1 MLDKKDNINE
11 VFKYE
16 SKWEDLFENKRFLTE
31 LCSDV
36 LEEYISKQRW
46 YGGKASVM
54 KYLEIVDYFK
64 IENDADLFYG
74 VLVEVNFKEAFVQ
87 EYFLPMGLVKEKDYV
102 DDRIISRLE
111 LKGRRGYL
119 VDAILLES
127 FRSQIFNKIVEG
139 DKFKY
144 ENVEYRR
151 GRKCSD
157 SKYISSKFLSGEQS
171 NTSIV
176 FNDKYILKFF
186 RRVYTDQNPDYEISK
201 YLTNKGY
208 FTNTPGYCG
217 SITLKFSDKNTMT
230 LALMQEL
237 VENQGDAWEY
247 FVKNIEKS
255 YSKLS
260 DEGYDVKP
268 LLILPKYMQITLDDI
283 DPELLKWFDREIF
296 EDVQKLALRTA
307 EMHISLGMER
317 IMASFT
323 PVTYSYDYTVWLKNR
338 LMYML
343 DNRINL
349 LENNIHK
356 LDGLMLMM
364 AKHLLDNK
372 KEVKKRFLDFDE
384 SKLKSERIRLHG
396 DYHLGQV
403 LVQNRDFYVIDFE
416 GEPESTIRDRK
427 VKQPPLKDVAGMF
440 RSFNY
445 ALYATIFNN
454 LDHYKHDIEDL
465 FHSAE
470 VIYSNMVGVFLRT
483 YIDKVQNNNL
493 NIGYIKEIEFLLEY
507 CLLEK
512 AIYELGYELNA
523 RPRWSII
530 PLKGIYNILKQHTN
544 E

>member
-1 MLDKKDNINE
+1 LDKKDNIND
-11 VFKYE
+11 VFKYDT
-16 SKWEDLFENKRFLTE
+16 KWEDLFENKRFINE

-36 LEEYISKQRW
+36 LEDYIVQQRW

-54 KYLEIVDYFK
+54 KYIEIVDFFK
-64 IENDADLFYG
+64 IENETDLFYG

-87 EYFLPMGLVKEKDYV
+87 EYFLPMGLVKERDYV
-102 DDRIISRLE
+102 DDNIISRLD
-111 LKGRRGYL
+111 LKGKKGYL

-127 FRSQIFNKIVEG
+127 FRAQVFNKVVEG
-139 DKFKY
+139 DKYKY

-151 GRKCSD
+151 GRKCRD
-157 SKYISSKFLSGEQS
+157 DAYISSKFLSGEQS
-171 NTSIV
+171 NTSII

-217 SITLKFSDKNTMT
+217 SITLKFSNKNTMT

-237 VENQGDAWEY
+237 IENQGDAWEY
-247 FVKNIEKS
+247 FVHNIEKC

-260 DEGYDVKP
+260 EEGLDVKN
-268 LLILPKYMQITLDDI
+268 LNVLQKYQQIKINDI
-283 DPELLKWFDREIF
+283 NPDLLKWFDREIF
-296 EDVQKLALRTA
+296 EDVGQLALRTA

-317 IMASFT
+317 IIASFT
-323 PVTYSYDYTVWLKNR
+323 PATYSYDYTVWLKNR

-343 DNRINL
+343 DNRVNL

-356 LDGLMLMM
+356 LDGLMLDM

-403 LVQNRDFYVIDFE
+403 LVQNRDFYIIDFE
-416 GEPESTIRDRK
+416 GEP
-427 VKQPPLKDVAGMF
+427 
-440 RSFNY
+440 
-445 ALYATIFNN
+445 
-454 LDHYKHDIEDL
+454 
-465 FHSAE
+465 
-470 VIYSNMVGVFLRT
+470 
-483 YIDKVQNNNL
+483 
-493 NIGYIKEIEFLLEY
+493 
-507 CLLEK
+507 
-512 AIYELGYELNA
+512 
-523 RPRWSII
+523 
-530 PLKGIYNILKQHTN
+530 
-544 E
+544 

>member
-1 MLDKKDNINE
+1 MDKKDNIND

-16 SKWEDLFENKRFLTE
+16 TKWEDLFDNKRFINE

-36 LEEYISKQRW
+36 LEDYIVKQRW
-46 YGGKASVM
+46 YGGKASAM
-54 KYLEIVDYFK
+54 KYIDIVDFFK
-64 IENDADLFYG
+64 IENETDLFYG

-87 EYFLPMGLVKEKDYV
+87 EYFLPMGLVKERDYV
-102 DDRIISRLE
+102 DDNIISRLD
-111 LKGRRGYL
+111 LKGRKGYL

-127 FRSQIFNKIVEG
+127 FRAQVFNKVVEG
-139 DKFKY
+139 DKYKY

-157 SKYISSKFLSGEQS
+157 NAYISSKFLSGEQS

-186 RRVYTDQNPDYEISK
+186 RRVFTDQNPDYEISK

-217 SITLKFSDKNTMT
+217 SITLKFSNKNTMT

-237 VENQGDAWEY
+237 IDNQGDAWEY
-247 FVKNIEKS
+247 FVENIEKC

-260 DEGYDVKP
+260 QERYDVKN
-268 LLILPKYMQITLDDI
+268 LDVLPKYQQIKLNDI
-283 DPELLKWFDREIF
+283 KPDLLKWFDREIF
-296 EDVQKLALRTA
+296 EDVEQLALRTA

-317 IMASFT
+317 IIASFT
-323 PVTYSYDYTVWLKNR
+323 PATYSYDYTVWLKNR

-356 LDGLMLMM
+356 LDGLMLDM
-364 AKHLLDNK
+364 AKYLLDNK

-445 ALYATIFNN
+445 SIYATIFNN
-454 LDHYKHDIEDL
+454 MENYHHDIEDL

-470 VIYSNMVGVFLRT
+470 VVYSHMVGVFLNT

-530 PLKGIYNILKQHTN
+530 PLKGIYNILKQHTH

>member
-16 SKWEDLFENKRFLTE
+16 SKWEDLFENKRFINE

-36 LEEYISKQRW
+36 LEEYIIKQRW
-46 YGGKASVM
+46 YGGKASAM
-54 KYLEIVDYFK
+54 KYIDIVDFFK
-64 IENDADLFYG
+64 IENESDLFYG

-102 DDRIISRLE
+102 DDQIISRLN
-111 LKGRRGYL
+111 LKGRKGYL

-127 FRSQIFNKIVEG
+127 FREQVFNKVVEG

-151 GRKCSD
+151 GRKCVDD
-157 SKYISSKFLSGEQS
+157 SYKSSRFLSGEQS

-176 FNDKYILKFF
+176 FNDRYILKFF

-247 FVKNIEKS
+247 FVENIEKS
-255 YSKLS
+255 YNKLS
-260 DEGYDVKP
+260 KEGHDVMK
-268 LLILPKYMQITLDDI
+268 LEILPKYLQIKLDDI
-283 DPELLKWFDREIF
+283 NPDLLKWFNREIF
-296 EDVQKLALRTA
+296 EDVEKIALRTA

-317 IMASFT
+317 IIASFT

-356 LDGLMLMM
+356 LDGLMLEM
-364 AKHLLDNK
+364 AKYLLDNK

-396 DYHLGQV
+396 DYHLGQI

-427 VKQPPLKDVAGMF
+427 VKQPPLKDVAGIF

-445 ALYATIFNN
+445 ALYSTIFNN
-454 LDHYKHDIEDL
+454 HENYKHDLEDL

-470 VIYSNMVGVFLRT
+470 VIYSNMVGIFLRT

-530 PLKGIYNILKQHTN
+530 PLKGIYNILKQNTN

>member
-1 MLDKKDNINE
+1 MDKKDNIND

-16 SKWEDLFENKRFLTE
+16 TKWEDLFDNKRFINE

-36 LEEYISKQRW
+36 LEDYIVKQRW
-46 YGGKASVM
+46 YGGKASAM
-54 KYLEIVDYFK
+54 KYIDIVDFFK
-64 IENDADLFYG
+64 IENETDLFYG

-87 EYFLPMGLVKEKDYV
+87 EYFLPMGLVKERDYV
-102 DDRIISRLE
+102 DDNIISRLD
-111 LKGRRGYL
+111 LKGRKGYL

-127 FRSQIFNKIVEG
+127 FRAQVFNKVVEG
-139 DKFKY
+139 DKYKY

-157 SKYISSKFLSGEQS
+157 NAYISSKFLSGEQS

-186 RRVYTDQNPDYEISK
+186 RRVFTDQNPDYEISK

-217 SITLKFSDKNTMT
+217 SITLKFSNKNTMT

-237 VENQGDAWEY
+237 IDNQGDAWEY
-247 FVKNIEKS
+247 FVQNIEKC

-260 DEGYDVKP
+260 QERYDVKN
-268 LLILPKYMQITLDDI
+268 LDVLPKYQQIKLNDI
-283 DPELLKWFDREIF
+283 KPDLLKWFDREIF
-296 EDVQKLALRTA
+296 EDVEQLALRTA

-317 IMASFT
+317 IIASFT
-323 PVTYSYDYTVWLKNR
+323 PATYSYDYTVWLKNR

-356 LDGLMLMM
+356 LDGLMLDM
-364 AKHLLDNK
+364 AKYLLDNK

-445 ALYATIFNN
+445 SIYATIFNN
-454 LDHYKHDIEDL
+454 MENYHHDIEDL

-470 VIYSNMVGVFLRT
+470 VVYSHMVGVFLNT

-530 PLKGIYNILKQHTN
+530 PLKGIYNILKQHTH

>member
-16 SKWEDLFENKRFLTE
+16 SKWEDLFENKRFINE

-36 LEEYISKQRW
+36 LEEYIIKQRW
-46 YGGKASVM
+46 YGGKASAM
-54 KYLEIVDYFK
+54 KYIDIVDFFK
-64 IENDADLFYG
+64 IENESDLFYG

-102 DDRIISRLE
+102 DDQIISRLN
-111 LKGRRGYL
+111 LKGRKGYL

-127 FRSQIFNKIVEG
+127 FREQVFNKVVEG

-151 GRKCSD
+151 GRKCVDD
-157 SKYISSKFLSGEQS
+157 SYKSSRFLSGEQS

-176 FNDKYILKFF
+176 FNDRYILKFF

-247 FVKNIEKS
+247 FVENIEKS

-260 DEGYDVKP
+260 KEGHDVMK
-268 LLILPKYMQITLDDI
+268 LEVLPKYLQIKLDDI
-283 DPELLKWFDREIF
+283 NPDILKWFNREIF
-296 EDVQKLALRTA
+296 EDVEKIALRTA

-317 IMASFT
+317 IIASFS

-356 LDGLMLMM
+356 LDGLMLEM
-364 AKHLLDNK
+364 AKYLLDNK

-396 DYHLGQV
+396 DYHLGQI

-427 VKQPPLKDVAGMF
+427 VKQPPLKDVAGIF

-454 LDHYKHDIEDL
+454 HENYKHDLEDL

-530 PLKGIYNILKQHTN
+530 PLKGIYNILKQNTN